1 MAKRRR
7 VERTE
12 PSRKIATM
20 TKRER
25 ERARRLTIVV
35 GAVVGLVVL
44 VLIAGLLYQTVIIP
58 NSTVAK
64 VNSERIS
71 TSNLWKLARFDQYQ
85 RTNQLQSLL
94 QYQDQI
100 DPGGAQGFFTSQI
113 QQLRGDLVNS
123 EGLTNRVLEQMI
135 EETLLRQVAA
145 ANNIT
150 VSDAEVQAQL
160 ESLVAAQQSSVTET
174 QATAA
179 AEALALAT
187 ATPSPTPSPTPTS
200 TVASTLTVATVA
212 PQPTPT
218 VHVQTAAE
226 FETGLEQLLDNVSQG
241 AGISTAQARTLY
253 TNLISA
259 DILRTKLTEQLGD
272 QMPTSGEQIHAR
284 HILISAASDASEE
297 ESAAA
302 LSKAISI
309 TQRLRAGEDFAVLAA
324 QYSDDAG
331 SGQQGGD
338 LGFFSRGQLVSEF
351 EEAAFSLPI
360 GQISDPVKSQFGY
373 HIIEVLE
380 QQPGDPSITAWLQ
393 EQKAA
398 AQIVRTLTS
407 ARLPN
412 LPAVPTQLLVD
423 Q

>member
-1 MAKRRR
+1 
-7 VERTE
+7 
-12 PSRKIATM
+12 M

-25 ERARRLTIVV
+25 ERARRLTIIV

-44 VLIAGLLYQTVIIP
+44 VLVAGLLYQTVVIP

-64 VNSERIS
+64 VNSDRIS
-71 TSNLWKLARFDQYQ
+71 TGDLWKLARFDQYQ
-85 RTNQLQSLL
+85 RTSQLQSLL
-94 QYQDQI
+94 QYQNQI

-113 QQLRGDLVNS
+113 QQLRSELVNS

-160 ESLVAAQQSSVTET
+160 ESLVAAQQSFVTES
-174 QATAA
+174 QATAT
-179 AEALALAT
+179 AEALAVAT

-212 PQPTPT
+212 PQPTAT
-218 VHVQTAAE
+218 VHVQTATE
-226 FETGLEQLLDNVSQG
+226 FESGLKQLLDNVSQG

-253 TNLISA
+253 TSLIRA
-259 DILRTKLTEQLGD
+259 DILRTKMTEQLGD

-284 HILISAASDASEE
+284 HILVSVASDASEE
-297 ESAAA
+297 DSAAA
-302 LSKAISI
+302 LSKAISL
-309 TQRLRAGEDFAVLAA
+309 TQRLRAGEDFAALAA
-324 QYSDDAG
+324 QYSDDTG

-338 LGFFSRGQLVSEF
+338 LGFFPRGQMVSEF
-351 EEAAFSLPI
+351 EDVAFSLPI
-360 GQISDPVKSQFGY
+360 GEISDPVKSQFGY

-380 QQPGDPSITAWLQ
+380 QQPGNPNITAWLQ

-398 AQIVRTLTS
+398 AQIVRSLTS

-412 LPAVPTQLLVD
+412 LPVVPTQLLVD

>member
-1 MAKRRR
+1 
-7 VERTE
+7 
-12 PSRKIATM
+12 M

-25 ERARRLTIVV
+25 ERARKLTIIV
-35 GAVVGLVVL
+35 GAVVGLAVL
-44 VLIAGLLYQTVIIP
+44 VLIAGLLYQSVIIP

-64 VNSERIS
+64 VNSDRLS
-71 TSNLWKLARFDQYQ
+71 TGDLWKLARFDQYQ
-85 RTNQLQSLL
+85 RTSQLQSLL

-113 QQLRGDLVNS
+113 QQLRSELVNP

-150 VSDAEVQAQL
+150 VSDAEVQAEL
-160 ESLVAAQQSSVTET
+160 ESLIAAQQSFVTEA
-174 QATAA
+174 QATAT
-179 AEALALAT
+179 AEALAVAT

-218 VHVQTAAE
+218 VHVQTAEE
-226 FETGLEQLLDNVSQG
+226 FDSGLKQLMDNVSQG
-241 AGISTAQARTLY
+241 AGISAAQARTLY
-253 TNLISA
+253 TSLIGA
-259 DILRTKLTEQLGD
+259 DILRTKVTEQLGD

-284 HILISAASDASEE
+284 HILVSVASDASEE
-297 ESAAA
+297 DSAAA
-302 LSKAISI
+302 LSKAISL
-309 TQRLRAGEDFAVLAA
+309 TQRLRAGEDFAALAA
-324 QYSDDAG
+324 QYSDDTG

-338 LGFFSRGQLVSEF
+338 LGFFPRGQMVSEF
-351 EEAAFSLPI
+351 EDVAFSLPI
-360 GQISDPVKSQFGY
+360 GEISDPVKSQFGY

-380 QQPGDPSITAWLQ
+380 QQPGNPNITAWLQ

-398 AQIVRTLTS
+398 AQIVRSLTS

-412 LPAVPTQLLVD
+412 LPVVPTQLLVD